1 MRKPLVAL
9 IGRPNVGK
17 STFFNTVC
25 GHRISIVKDMPG
37 VTRDRIYGDA
47 EWCGNAFSI
56 VDTGGLDVKNKDDF
70 QNNITRQAEI
80 AVELADVVIFMVDG
94 KEGLVSADY
103 DVANF
108 LRKYNVPI
116 VLVVNKLDNNQV
128 EQSYEFYSLGLGEP
142 FVCSAENNKG
152 IGDIL
157 DECVKNFKNKVSPE
171 EDAKKIKIAVVGKP
185 NAGKSSII
193 NKLLGEERVMV
204 SNVAGTT
211 RDAIDTP
218 FNFNGKEYLLIDTA
232 GIRRKRSVPNES
244 VELYSVLRSFDAIR
258 RADIVVL
265 VVDANEGLSEQDVRI
280 AGFIHEEGKPS
291 IVVMNK
297 WDLIEKDSYSMN
309 KFNDQLKEDLKF
321 MSYFVP
327 VFTSAVT
334 GQRLGKIMENVEKVY
349 DNANYRISTSMINEI
364 LSNAVAVNEPP
375 MQSGKRCKIY
385 YMTQAD
391 VAPPTFIVFVND
403 KNLMHFSYLR
413 YLENSIR
420 NAVDFSGTPI
430 KIILRSKSEKD
441 V

>member
-25 GHRISIVKDMPG
+25 GRRISIVKDMPG

-47 EWCGNAFSI
+47 EWCGHAFSI
-56 VDTGGLDVKNKDDF
+56 VDTGGLDIKNKDDF

-94 KEGLVSADY
+94 QEGLVSADY

-108 LRKYNVPI
+108 LRKYNIPV
-116 VLVVNKLDNNQV
+116 VLVVNKLDGNQV
-128 EQSYEFYSLGLGEP
+128 EKSYEFYSLGIGDP
-142 FVCSAENNKG
+142 FVCSAENNLG

-157 DECVKNFKNKVSPE
+157 DECVTHFKNKVSPE
-171 EDAKKIKIAVVGKP
+171 EDAKKIKVAVVGKP

-193 NKLLGEERVMV
+193 NKILGENRVMV

-218 FNFNGKEYLLIDTA
+218 FNYNNKEYLLIDTA

-244 VELYSVLRSFDAIR
+244 VELYSVLRAFEAIR
-258 RADIVVL
+258 RSDVVVM

-291 IVVMNK
+291 VIVMNK

-309 KFNDQLKEDLKF
+309 KFNEQLAEDLKF
-321 MSYFVP
+321 MSYFEP
-327 VFTSAVT
+327 IYTSALT
-334 GQRLGKIMENVEKVY
+334 GQRLGKIMETVEKVY
-349 DNANYRISTSMINEI
+349 NNSNYRISTSMLNEI
-364 LSNAVAVNEPP
+364 ISNAVAVNEPP
-375 MQSGKRCKIY
+375 MKSGKRCKIY
-385 YMTQAD
+385 YMTQAT
-391 VAPPTFIVFVND
+391 VAPPTFIVFVNNKD
-403 KNLMHFSYLR
+403 LMHFSYVR
-413 YLENSIR
+413 YLENKIR
-420 NAVDFSGTPI
+420 EAVDFSGTPI
-430 KIILRSKSEKD
+430 KIWLRSKQDKD
-441 V
+441 E

>member
-1 MRKPLVAL
+1 MHKPLVAL

-25 GHRISIVKDMPG
+25 GRRISIVKDMPG

-47 EWCGNAFSI
+47 EWCGYAFSI

-80 AVELADVVIFMVDG
+80 AVELADVVLFMVDG

-116 VLVVNKLDNNQV
+116 VLVVNKLDNNEV
-128 EQSYEFYSLGLGEP
+128 EKSYEFYSLGLGEP

-152 IGDIL
+152 LGEIL
-157 DECVKNFKNKVSPE
+157 DECVKNFKNKISPE
-171 EDAKKIKIAVVGKP
+171 EDASRIKVAVVGKP

-193 NKLLGEERVMV
+193 NRLLGENRVMV

-218 FNFNGKEYLLIDTA
+218 FRYNNQDYLLIDTA

-244 VELYSVLRSFDAIR
+244 VELYSVLRAFDAIR
-258 RADIVVL
+258 RADVVVL

-321 MSYFVP
+321 MDYFIP
-327 VFTSAVT
+327 VYTSAVT
-334 GQRLGKIMENVEKVY
+334 GQRLNKIMENVEVAY
-349 DNANYRISTSMINEI
+349 NHSNYRITTSMLNEI

-375 MQSGKRCKIY
+375 TKSGRRCKIY
-385 YMTQAD
+385 YMTQAS
-391 VAPPTFIVFVND
+391 VCPPTFIVFVND
-403 KNLMHFSYLR
+403 KDLMHFSYAR

-430 KIILRSKSEKD
+430 KIILRSKSDKEE
-441 V
+441 

>member
-17 STFFNTVC
+17 STFFNTIC
-25 GHRISIVKDMPG
+25 GRRISIVKDMPG

-47 EWCGNAFSI
+47 EWCGYAFSI

-70 QNNITRQAEI
+70 QNNITRQAQI
-80 AVELADVVIFMVDG
+80 AVELADVVLFMVDG
-94 KEGLVSADY
+94 KEGLVAADY

-108 LRKYNVPI
+108 LRKYNVPVI
-116 VLVVNKLDNNQV
+116 LVVNKLDNNEV
-128 EQSYEFYSLGLGEP
+128 DKTYEFYSLGIGEP

-152 IGDIL
+152 LGDIL
-157 DECVKNFKNKVSPE
+157 DECVKYFNNKIDPE
-171 EDAKKIKIAVVGKP
+171 EDAQKIKVAVVGKP

-193 NKLLGEERVMV
+193 NKLLGEDRVMV

-218 FNFNGKEYLLIDTA
+218 FRYNNQDYLLIDTA

-244 VELYSVLRSFDAIR
+244 VELYSVLRAFDAIR
-258 RADIVVL
+258 RADVVVM
-265 VVDANEGLSEQDVRI
+265 VVDASEGLSEQDVRI

-309 KFNDQLKEDLKF
+309 KFNDVLNEDLKF

-327 VFTSAVT
+327 VYTSALT
-334 GQRLGKIMENVEKVY
+334 GQRLNKIMENVEKVY
-349 DNANYRISTSMINEI
+349 ANANYRISTSMLNEI
-364 LSNAVAVNEPP
+364 LSNAVSVNEPP
-375 MQSGKRCKIY
+375 SRSGKRCKIY
-385 YMTQAD
+385 YMTQAS
-391 VAPPTFIVFVND
+391 VAPPTFVVFLND
-403 KNLMHFSYLR
+403 KDLVHFSYVR

-430 KIILRSKSEKD
+430 KIILKSKSDKD
-441 V
+441 L

>member
-1 MRKPLVAL
+1 MRKPLVVL

-17 STFFNTVC
+17 STFFNTIC
-25 GHRISIVKDMPG
+25 GRRISIVKDMPG

-47 EWCGNAFSI
+47 EWCGYAFSI
-56 VDTGGLDVKNKDDF
+56 VDTGGLDVQNKDDF

-108 LRKYNVPI
+108 LRKYNVPV
-116 VLVVNKLDNNQV
+116 VLVVNKLDNNEV
-128 EQSYEFYSLGLGEP
+128 DKSYEFYSLGIGEP

-152 IGDIL
+152 LGDIL
-157 DECVKNFKNKVSPE
+157 DECVKHFQDKISPE
-171 EDAKKIKIAVVGKP
+171 EDAKRIKVAVVGKP

-193 NKLLGEERVMV
+193 NKLLGQTRVMV

-218 FNFNGKEYLLIDTA
+218 FRYNNNDYTLIDTA

-244 VELYSVLRSFDAIR
+244 VELYSVLRAFDAIR
-258 RADIVVL
+258 RADVVIL
-265 VVDANEGLSEQDVRI
+265 VVDASEGLSEQDVRI

-291 IVVMNK
+291 IIVMNK
-297 WDLIEKDSYSMN
+297 WDLIEKDSYSIN
-309 KFNDQLKEDLKF
+309 KFNEQLSEDLKF
-321 MSYFVP
+321 MSYFIP
-327 VFTSAVT
+327 LYTSALT
-334 GQRLGKIMENVEKVY
+334 GQRLNKIMETVETVY
-349 DNANYRISTSMINEI
+349 ARSQHRISTSMLNEI
-364 LSNAVAVNEPP
+364 LSNAVSVNEPP
-375 MQSGKRCKIY
+375 TKNGRRCKIY
-385 YMTQAD
+385 YMTQAS
-391 VAPPTFIVFVND
+391 VAPPTFVVFVND
-403 KNLMHFSYLR
+403 KDLMHFSYLR

-430 KIILRSKSEKD
+430 KIILKSKSDKE
-441 V
+441 